1 MVRVDMQNGNNAD
14 CPPFPGIGCGK
25 KIMVFRSMGV
35 ASSREGIGAGIICK
49 GGGVDFLNF
58 ISPFPIRGNITNIS
72 RINKAT
78 YPF

>member
-35 ASSREGIGAGIICK
+35 ASSREGIGAGITCK

-58 ISPFPIRGNITNIS
+58 ISPRYVMVIVLRG
-72 RINKAT
+72 AGH
-78 YPF
+78 FHG